1 MGATVSSTVST
12 NSYTCH
18 SVVIF
23 FVVMAENN
31 RLKSGEDSFSEGG
44 AAELVANA
52 SVNEDAVNV
61 SNNDTGNSNTTAV
74 TSPEMKNVQDLTRY
88 VELLL
93 QQMQERFQTISDQV
107 LTRIDDMG
115 NRIDDLERN
124 IADLVTQS
132 GVEGT
137 PGK

>member
-1 MGATVSSTVST
+1 
-12 NSYTCH
+12 
-18 SVVIF
+18 
-23 FVVMAENN
+23 MAENN

>member
-61 SNNDTGNSNTTAV
+61 SNNDTAV

-107 LTRIDDMG
+107 LTRIDD
-115 NRIDDLERN
+115 LERN

>member
-1 MGATVSSTVST
+1 
-12 NSYTCH
+12 
-18 SVVIF
+18 
-23 FVVMAENN
+23 
-31 RLKSGEDSFSEGG
+31 LKSGEDSFSEGG

>member
-1 MGATVSSTVST
+1 MSF
-12 NSYTCH
+12 CRD
-18 SVVIF
+18 I

-88 VELLL
+88 VC
-93 QQMQERFQTISDQV
+93 
-107 LTRIDDMG
+107 
-115 NRIDDLERN
+115 
-124 IADLVTQS
+124 
-132 GVEGT
+132 
-137 PGK
+137 

>member
-1 MGATVSSTVST
+1 
-12 NSYTCH
+12 
-18 SVVIF
+18 
-23 FVVMAENN
+23 
-31 RLKSGEDSFSEGG
+31 
-44 AAELVANA
+44 
-52 SVNEDAVNV
+52 
-61 SNNDTGNSNTTAV
+61 
-74 TSPEMKNVQDLTRY
+74 
-88 VELLL
+88 
-93 QQMQERFQTISDQV
+93 MQERFQTISDQV